1 MKLADM
7 LNMLT
12 QLNVTTYVATI
23 GNTQCL
29 YVDDGTATLFYDEQ
43 GYFLAGY
50 VKDSDYSV

>member
-7 LNMLT
+7 LNMLA
-12 QLNVTTYVATI
+12 QLNVYSHVTTI
-23 GNTQCL
+23 GSTQTL
-29 YVDDGTATLFYDEQ
+29 TVGDAATLFYDEQ

>member
-12 QLNVTTYVATI
+12 QLNVTTCVATI

-29 YVDDGTATLFYDEQ
+29 YVGDAATLFYDEQ